1 MSHLQLKSLAST
13 PLLQIVD
20 VSCTA
25 PRSGWSGDEGA
36 SLPRLVLPRR
46 GLFGW
51 QTGGERHLIEA
62 GCLLLL
68 ESDDSYRFSHPTDGG
83 DDCTLISL
91 VPDLWR
97 ETVGTRTLQQR
108 SVRLPSVAQ
117 YQCALFYRIVSR
129 HAHDALAL
137 EELGIQLASTL
148 LELLVNQPDR
158 TPPLLGPRAAD
169 RHRQLA
175 EAAAACVAASYRSHD
190 GLAAIA
196 RQVHSSPFQ
205 LARVFREQTGITLHR
220 YRGRLR
226 LAAALTALGEGCDD
240 LTDLALRLG
249 YASHS
254 HFSDSF
260 RATFGCSPSAARALL
275 TRATLAQMRKILEAA
290 PAARA

>member
-1 MSHLQLKSLAST
+1 MSHLQLTPLAGT

-20 VSCTA
+20 VCCGA
-25 PRSGWSGDEGA
+25 PQSGWSGEEGA
-36 SLPRLVLPRR
+36 PLPRLVLPRR
-46 GLFGW
+46 GLFGC
-51 QTGGERHLIEA
+51 QTGGERHLVEA

-83 DDCTLISL
+83 DDCTLISF
-91 VPDLWR
+91 VPDLWK
-97 ETVGTRTLQQR
+97 ETVGARTLRQR
-108 SVRLPSVAQ
+108 VARLPSVAQ
-117 YQCALFYRIVSR
+117 YQCALFYRIASR
-129 HAHDALAL
+129 HAHDALTL
-137 EELGIQLASTL
+137 EELGIQLATAL

-158 TPPLLGPRAAD
+158 TPPLLGPRAAA
-169 RHRQLA
+169 RHRRLA
-175 EAAAACVAASYRSHD
+175 EAASACVAANYRNHD
-190 GLAAIA
+190 GLDAIG
-196 RQVHSSPFQ
+196 RQVYSSPFQ

-240 LTDLALRLG
+240 LTALALRLG

-275 TRATLAQMRKILEAA
+275 TRATLAEMRKILEAA